1 MEATTIEAIKQEAEI
16 ELLAAQPALEAANKA
31 VDMLNKEDVFEL
43 KAVKNPNQATELALK
58 CILTYLGYS
67 KVDWA
72 SAQKAMTDINF
83 LQKLKHYD
91 KENIPAPILQK
102 VKLIVSDKKEFNVEN
117 IMRSSKAA
125 GGMAKWCLALHK
137 YAETL
142 KVVRPKEI
150 KVAEMQEKFRN
161 AMANVELKHQAV

>member
-1 MEATTIEAIKQEAEI
+1 MKLTELRPRLDVQEANAQKQAALISQQKEIATMKEHEAEEEAAEVRTEATNIEVIKQEAEM

-72 SAQKAMTDINF
+72 SA
-83 LQKLKHYD
+83 
-91 KENIPAPILQK
+91 
-102 VKLIVSDKKEFNVEN
+102 
-117 IMRSSKAA
+117 
-125 GGMAKWCLALHK
+125 
-137 YAETL
+137 
-142 KVVRPKEI
+142 
-150 KVAEMQEKFRN
+150 
-161 AMANVELKHQAV
+161 

>member
-1 MEATTIEAIKQEAEI
+1 
-16 ELLAAQPALEAANKA
+16 
-31 VDMLNKEDVFEL
+31 
-43 KAVKNPNQATELALK
+43 
-58 CILTYLGYS
+58 
-67 KVDWA
+67 
-72 SAQKAMTDINF
+72 
-83 LQKLKHYD
+83 LKHYD

-125 GGMAKWCLALHK
+125 GGMAKWCLALVK

-150 KVAEMQEKFRN
+150 KVAEM
-161 AMANVELKHQAV
+161 